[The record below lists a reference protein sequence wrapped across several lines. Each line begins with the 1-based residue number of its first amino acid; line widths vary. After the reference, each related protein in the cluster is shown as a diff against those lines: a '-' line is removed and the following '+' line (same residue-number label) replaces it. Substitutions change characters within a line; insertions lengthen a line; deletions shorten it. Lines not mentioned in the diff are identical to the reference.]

1 MELTVEGQKR
11 LEGTKPKAL
20 RREGRIPANVYGH
33 KGTESISLT
42 VDAKTVERLL
52 KKASVNNT
60 IVDLNVTDIPW
71 RGKTLLREVQT
82 HPAKG
87 FIYHVSFFAVSAQ
100 ESVDVEVPLHFVGDP
115 VGVKQEGGM
124 LDPVL
129 TQMQVRCAPDSIPDQ
144 IEINVSNLHVG
155 ESIQVHDIVLP
166 QGVAALIDP
175 GQTLVTLLSP
185 QRQADTEAEAEAEAE
200 AESAES

>member
-175 GQTLVTLLSP
+175 GQTVVTLLSP

>member
-42 VDAKTVERLL
+42 VDAKTAERLL
-52 KKASVNNT
+52 KKASLNNT

-71 RGKTLLREVQT
+71 RGKTLIREVQT

-87 FIYHVSFFAVSAQ
+87 FIYHLSFFAVSAQ
-100 ESVDVEVPLHFVGDP
+100 ESVDVEVPIHYVGDA

-175 GQTLVTLLSP
+175 GQPVVTLLSP

>member
-100 ESVDVEVPLHFVGDP
+100 ESVDVEVPIHYVGDA

>member
-33 KGTESISLT
+33 KGTETISLT

-100 ESVDVEVPLHFVGDP
+100 ESVDVEVPIHYVGDA

-175 GQTLVTLLSP
+175 GQTVVTLLSP

>member
-100 ESVDVEVPLHFVGDP
+100 ESVDVEVPIHYVGDA

-175 GQTLVTLLSP
+175 GQTVVTLLSP

>member
-33 KGTESISLT
+33 KGKESISLT

-100 ESVDVEVPLHFVGDP
+100 ESVDVEVPIHYVGDA

-175 GQTLVTLLSP
+175 GQTVVTLLSP

>member
-1 MELTVEGQKR
+1 M
-11 LEGTKPKAL
+11 
-20 RREGRIPANVYGH
+20 
-33 KGTESISLT
+33 
-42 VDAKTVERLL
+42 
-52 KKASVNNT
+52 NNT

-100 ESVDVEVPLHFVGDP
+100 ESVDVEVPIHYVGDA

-144 IEINVSNLHVG
+144 IEINVSNLH
-155 ESIQVHDIVLP
+155 
-166 QGVAALIDP
+166 
-175 GQTLVTLLSP
+175 
-185 QRQADTEAEAEAEAE
+185 ADTEAEAEAEAE
-200 AESAES
+200 AEPAES